1 MSRVNNNILVSVII
15 PCFNADLYVKKAVE
29 SIMNQLYTNL
39 EIIVINDCSTDGTKE
54 ILKSLEKI
62 DSRII
67 YLENEVNLK
76 LIKTLNKGLEVA
88 KGKYIVRMDADDIS
102 HADRILK
109 QVNYME
115 NNPDIGVLGTN
126 ALFFGDNYKSHL
138 TKKYEDNKIIQAQ
151 LFVESPFIHP
161 SIMVKRELLIEVGG
175 YSEKYDQ
182 VEDYGLW
189 VELSKITQFA
199 NLRDA
204 LLDYRILSNSQT
216 RLSQNKR
223 SSRHIVLRT
232 VLSTLLHKNSIAVN
246 ELELNNYTYSIYR
259 ANFEYIDLKVLKS
272 IYSKLLEGVSNSH
285 LKNFLA
291 IRWIAVLL
299 FTPKQFF
306 KNFKII
312 LFSSF
317 TYIGIW
323 QVFRQRILKI

>member
-272 IYSKLLEGVSNSH
+272 IYSKFAL
-285 LKNFLA
+285 
-291 IRWIAVLL
+291 
-299 FTPKQFF
+299 
-306 KNFKII
+306 
-312 LFSSF
+312 
-317 TYIGIW
+317 
-323 QVFRQRILKI
+323 